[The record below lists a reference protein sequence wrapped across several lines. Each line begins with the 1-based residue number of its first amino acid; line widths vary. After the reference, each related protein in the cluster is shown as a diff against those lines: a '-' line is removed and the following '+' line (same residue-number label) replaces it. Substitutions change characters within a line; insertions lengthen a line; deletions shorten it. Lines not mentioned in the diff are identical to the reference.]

1 MTSRRLRRGLR
12 GAALV
17 GACVAAGAWL
27 WLPRAGDES
36 LTGGAPVVAVYVEH
50 SGEALVPL
58 PPAPRLPPEKVALG
72 KSLFQDVRLSRDN
85 TLSCAG
91 CHDLA
96 TFGHDARR
104 FSLGVGGKKGNVNAP
119 SVFNSGLNFV
129 QFWDGRAASLEEQ
142 VSGPLQNPVEMA
154 SDWESTIPKLEADD
168 AFRSD
173 FLRVYP
179 DGITAENLA
188 DAIATFERSLL
199 TENAPFDRYL
209 RGDRQAIDAR
219 AIEGYRHFRDFGC
232 ASCHQGVNIG
242 GNMFQRFGVMM
253 DYFKDR
259 EPKSPLAQA
268 DLGRFNV
275 TGRKEDRYVFKVPS
289 LRNVAETAPY
299 FHDGSVARLDEAVAV
314 MGRYQLGRELSDG
327 EIDLLVSFLK
337 TLTGKRPAGLDG

>member
-1 MTSRRLRRGLR
+1 MMVRD
-12 GAALV
+12 A
-17 GACVAAGAWL
+17 VA
-27 WLPRAGDES
+27 
-36 LTGGAPVVAVYVEH
+36 AVYVEH

-58 PPAPRLPPEKVALG
+58 PPVPRQSPEKVALG
-72 KSLFQDVRLSRDN
+72 KSLFQDVRLSQDN

-142 VSGPLQNPVEMA
+142 VAGPLHNPVEMA
-154 SDWESTIPKLEADD
+154 SDWENTIRKLKADD
-168 AFRSD
+168 AFRSA
-173 FLRVYP
+173 FQHVYP
-179 DGITAENLA
+179 DGITPENVA
-188 DAIATFERSLL
+188 DAIAAFERSLL

-209 RGDRQAIDAR
+209 RGDRRAISAR
-219 AIEGYRHFRDFGC
+219 AEAGYRSFRDFGC
-232 ASCHQGVNIG
+232 ASCHQGVNVG

-253 DYFKDR
+253 NYFEDR
-259 EPKSPLAQA
+259 ASTRPSTKA

-275 TGRKEDRYVFKVPS
+275 TGREEDRYVFKVPS

-299 FHDGSVARLDEAVAV
+299 FHDGSVASLKETVAI
-314 MGRYQLGRELSDG
+314 MGRYQLGRELSAD
-327 EIDLLVSFLK
+327 EVDLLISFLK

>member
-1 MTSRRLRRGLR
+1 MTSRRLSRGLR
-12 GAALV
+12 GAVLV
-17 GACVAAGAWL
+17 GASVAAGAWL
-27 WLPRAGDES
+27 WLPRADQES
-36 LTGGAPVVAVYVEH
+36 ITGGDPGAAVYVEH

-58 PPAPRLPPEKVALG
+58 PPAPLQSPEKVALG

-119 SVFNSGLNFV
+119 SVFNSGLSFV

-142 VSGPLQNPVEMA
+142 VAGPLHNPVEMA
-154 SDWESTIPKLEADD
+154 SDWENAVRKLEADD
-168 AFRSD
+168 AFRSA
-173 FLRVYP
+173 FQHTYP
-179 DGITAENLA
+179 NGITPENVA

-199 TENAPFDRYL
+199 TEDAPFDRYL
-209 RGDRQAIDAR
+209 RGDQRAIDAR
-219 AIEGYRHFRDFGC
+219 AKEGYRRFRDFGC
-232 ASCHQGVNIG
+232 ASCHQGANIG
-242 GNMFQRFGVMM
+242 GNMFQRFGIMM

-259 EPKSPLAQA
+259 EPEIPFAKA

-275 TGRKEDRYVFKVPS
+275 TGREEDRYVFKVPS

-299 FHDGSVARLDEAVAV
+299 FHDGSVARLEAAVAI
-314 MGRYQLGRELSDG
+314 MGRYQLGRELSTS